1 MIAPSAPAPVAK
13 SVDRAAGVP
22 PRPVTTVA
30 NGAQTSNTRRRGS
43 RSAKADRGLRTVE
56 GRIRVEHEILD
67 HQRERALLLRA
78 RDGRLPGAERRAAED
93 ELIAHNMRLVHSLA
107 NRYASGRA
115 YMEISG
121 TVSTIEDLV
130 QEGLIGLVH
139 ALRRY
144 DPSHGMSFACYAA
157 RLIRQRVRAAAE
169 EGARP
174 IKLTNNAAADL
185 AKRRRA
191 YSELCVAL
199 GREPTAEEL
208 AEQLGWSVART
219 ASVEATARWM
229 SGLLAVPLDA
239 RGESGDE
246 PDRPLHEKL
255 ACEDPADDEDPLL
268 ARVGRDGLLAALRA
282 LDCREREILERRY
295 GLGGRAVQTLV
306 EVAKA
311 MGLSDEG
318 VRKAQRRAE
327 RKLKGLLADSLIG
340 LDFQAAG

>member
-1 MIAPSAPAPVAK
+1 MIAPAPVAERRD
-13 SVDRAAGVP
+13 ST
-22 PRPVTTVA
+22 VTDGT
-30 NGAQTSNTRRRGS
+30 QTSRIRTRGPGTS
-43 RSAKADRGLRTVE
+43 GADQGLRAVD

-67 HQRERALLLRA
+67 HQRERTLLLRV
-78 RDGRLPGAERRAAED
+78 RDGRLPGGARRAPED

-115 YMEISG
+115 YMGISG

-130 QEGLIGLVH
+130 QEGLIGLMN
-139 ALRRY
+139 AIRRY

-199 GREPTAEEL
+199 DREPTAEEL
-208 AEQLGWSVART
+208 AGRLGWTAART
-219 ASVEATARWM
+219 ASIEATARWM

-239 RGESGDE
+239 RGDCGDQ

-255 ACEDPADDEDPLL
+255 ACEEPADDEDSLL
-268 ARVGRDGLLAALRA
+268 ARVGRDGLLAALRE

-306 EVAKA
+306 EVAGA

-327 RKLKGLLADSLIG
+327 RKLKGLLAGALIG